1 MNNKKICFAF
11 ISLWRA
17 DGWGRWHCCWIEREK
32 TGLKISKWCLIT
44 AQIKRTK
51 VLNSTIDSFLN
62 ISQLIYL
69 FIGRKGLSTGGGFT
83 VSLLDHHELSSC
95 CLHHRKA
102 RRRLGKCGCRSQGW
116 LGTGVAS
123 GRHRWTDGSR
133 ARALRG
139 ASSVLPTV
147 CSSSL
152 GHHWHP
158 WKEYR
163 SFPYYPRLRK
173 HCLEF

>member
-1 MNNKKICFAF
+1 M
-11 ISLWRA
+11 R
-17 DGWGRWHCCWIEREK
+17 K

-83 VSLLDHHELSSC
+83 VSLLDHHLLSSPRWRC
-95 CLHHRKA
+95 RKA
-102 RRRLGKCGCRSQGW
+102 RRRLGKGGCRSQGW
-116 LGTGVAS
+116 LGTDVAS

-139 ASSVLPTV
+139 ASSVHPIV
-147 CSSSL
+147 CSGSL
-152 GHHWHP
+152 EHHWHP
-158 WKEYR
+158 RKEYR
-163 SFPYYPRLRK
+163 SFLCYLRLRK
-173 HCLEF
+173 HCPEFYRCSMQCHRCILHNRARPMWFFASAA